1 MSVGGILR
9 GRPALEK
16 TGKMIKLMVKRAN
29 ENRKQ
34 LETKVR
40 RAGLSWRV
48 IKTSDALL
56 LSVLLLLCAN
66 LYFNSY
72 ALEGGLKEKGE
83 PSVTN
88 INLRLTNHWGNIN
101 EKTLDRSTLDFAAS
115 AGQKLDLQN
124 TDFPT
129 SVKIIEQRN
138 FAHGPKG
145 KGYRSYFMAIRNTC
159 CWFHIKQLKAY
170 RKLNFDTQLI
180 KYDSVRDINQKT
192 VANLNMVKSFDV
204 WICLARYECWNPK
217 LYQALEGTTKTNKI
231 LFVKQVWSTKNNFC
245 LTVRKALR
253 TNTPEGL
260 ELLQSFTFDC
270 YVLPQNYQELQTRAA
285 QNKDMKWI
293 IKPQASQAGAGIF
306 VRNGENI
313 VTLSRNK
320 GKLYRVVLG
329 LNDNPVTVQNMSC
342 NRS

>member
-1 MSVGGILR
+1 MSVGRFLR
-9 GRPALEK
+9 ERPEFNKSA
-16 TGKMIKLMVKRAN
+16 KMIKLMVKRAN

-34 LETKVR
+34 IETKVR
-40 RAGLSWRV
+40 KAGFSWRALR
-48 IKTSDALL
+48 TSDALL
-56 LSVLLLLCAN
+56 VSILLLLCAN

-72 ALEGGLKEKGE
+72 ALDGGVREKTE

-88 INLRLTNHWGNIN
+88 INLKLTNHWGNIN
-101 EKTLDRSTLDFAAS
+101 EKSLDRSTLDVTNADA
-115 AGQKLDLQN
+115 QVLDLSK
-124 TDFPT
+124 TDFST
-129 SVKIIEQRN
+129 SVKIIERNN

-145 KGYRSYFMAIRNTC
+145 KGLRAYFMAIRNTC

-180 KYDSVRDINQKT
+180 KYDSVRDINQRT
-192 VANLNMVKSFDV
+192 SANLGMIKNYDV
-204 WICLARYECWNPK
+204 WICLARYECWNQK
-217 LYQALEGTTKTNKI
+217 LYQELEGTTKTNKI
-231 LFVKQVWSTKNNFC
+231 LFVKQILSTKNNFC

-253 TNTPEGL
+253 TDTSEGL

-285 QNKDMKWI
+285 KNPDMKWI

-306 VRNGENI
+306 VRNAENI

-320 GKLYRVVLG
+320 GKRVV
-329 LNDNPVTVQNMSC
+329 S
-342 NRS
+342 